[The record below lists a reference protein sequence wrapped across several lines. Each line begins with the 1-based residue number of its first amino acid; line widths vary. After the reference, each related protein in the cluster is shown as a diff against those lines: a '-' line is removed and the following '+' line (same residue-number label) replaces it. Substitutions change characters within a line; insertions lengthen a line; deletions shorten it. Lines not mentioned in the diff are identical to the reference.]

1 MAGFIID
8 GIDEICASF
17 AKVVQIP
24 DSVKGDMLNA
34 GADVIVSAQKASAP
48 KNTGKMSESIK
59 KKPPLLSYSGGSI
72 MITLDGTHHTNKSG
86 RSRYRNRGARG
97 GGATPNAEV
106 GFIQEFGAPG
116 RNIKATEWM
125 KKANEANAEKAVQA
139 EAAIH
144 DNWLTKSGL

>member
-1 MAGFIID
+1 MAGFTID
-8 GIDEICASF
+8 GLDDFCVSF
-17 AKVVQIP
+17 EAVAQIP
-24 DSVKGDMLNA
+24 DGIKSDMLNA
-34 GADVIVSAQKASAP
+34 GADVIVAAQKASAP

-86 RSRYRNRGARG
+86 RSRYRNRGSRS
-97 GGATPNAEV
+97 GGATSNAEV

-125 KKANEANAEKAVQA
+125 KKTNESNADKAVQA
-139 EAAIH
+139 EAAVH
-144 DNWLTKSGL
+144 DNWLTKCGL

>member
-1 MAGFIID
+1 MAGFTID
-8 GIDEICASF
+8 GLDDFCVSF
-17 AKVVQIP
+17 EAVAQIP
-24 DSVKGDMLNA
+24 DGIKSEMLNA
-34 GADVIVSAQKASAP
+34 GADVIVAAQKAAAP

-86 RSRYRNRGARG
+86 RSRYRNRGSRS

-125 KKANEANAEKAVQA
+125 KKTNESNADKAVQA
-139 EAAIH
+139 EAAVH
-144 DNWLTKSGL
+144 DNWLTKCGL